1 MQIGMDLLKLIMGF
15 LALIFCLK
23 CTGAKSISNLTPID
37 FIWSIMLSEIVGNG
51 LYDPSVKWYYI
62 LAMLSVWV
70 IIKIIFDILIY
81 RYDKLEKFLIGDKT
95 LMIDK
100 GKINKVVL
108 KKNKIDMNQLTE
120 LLRKQGVFSL
130 DEIDQAYLEK
140 DGTVTVKK
148 RKDNPSK

>member
-108 KKNKIDMNQLTE
+108 KKIKLI
-120 LLRKQGVFSL
+120 
-130 DEIDQAYLEK
+130 
-140 DGTVTVKK
+140 
-148 RKDNPSK
+148 

>member
-37 FIWSIMLSEIVGNG
+37 FIWSIMLSEIVGNS

-95 LMIDK
+95 VIIDK

-108 KKNKIDMNQLTE
+108 KKNKIDMNQLSE
-120 LLRKQGVFSL
+120 LLRKQGVFLL

-148 RKDNPSK
+148 RKNNPSK